1 LYCPHSHLPCL
12 PLPPQLPRA
21 GSNRLFLF
29 YCESRKSLSPG
40 GDIKLITSS
49 DLGETWSSPATIYAH
64 EAEGE
69 VPKVCGS
76 KLLVAKDGTWYLPG
90 GRQLAAPAANDG
102 GWAYSGWEVV
112 AAGELC

>member
-1 LYCPHSHLPCL
+1 MC
-12 PLPPQLPRA
+12 A

-40 GDIKLITSS
+40 GDIKLITSP
-49 DLGETWSSPATIYAH
+49 DLGETWSSPTTIYAP

-90 GRQLAAPAANDG
+90 GRQLAVPAANDG
-102 GWAYSGWEVV
+102 GWAQSGGEEGTGGGRAVLMCLVALVV
-112 AAGELC
+112 LGYHH

>member
-1 LYCPHSHLPCL
+1 MC
-12 PLPPQLPRA
+12 A

-40 GDIKLITSS
+40 GDIKLITSP
-49 DLGETWSSPATIYAH
+49 DLGETWSSPTTIYAH

-90 GRQLAAPAANDG
+90 GRQLAVPAQAAP
-102 GWAYSGWEVV
+102 STR
-112 AAGELC
+112 